1 MKFQI
6 QTLVLGLA
14 LAAAATTVDAQVS
27 SQNGTARGPNTSFYF
42 GRNIPNAARAD
53 PVNSPGITNNPM
65 ARPTARFGVVGQQP
79 VTPVPEPSE
88 WAMMLAG
95 LALVGFIVR
104 RNSKRS

>member
-1 MKFQI
+1 MKFKLPI
-6 QTLVLGLA
+6 LVLGLA
-14 LAAAATTVDAQVS
+14 FAAAASTADAQVS
-27 SQNGTARGPNTSFYF
+27 NQNAAARGPNTSFYF

-53 PVNSPGITNNPM
+53 PVNQPSANPI
-65 ARPTARFGVVGQQP
+65 ARPTARFGVVTQQP

>member
-1 MKFQI
+1 MKFQL
-6 QTLVLGLA
+6 QTLVLSFA
-14 LAAAATTVDAQVS
+14 LAAAANTVDAQVAN
-27 SQNGTARGPNTSFYF
+27 QNGAARGPNTSFYF
-42 GRNIPNAARAD
+42 GRNIPNAARSD
-53 PVNSPGITNNPM
+53 PVNTPGISANPM
-65 ARPTARFGVVGQQP
+65 SRPTARFGVVGQTP

>member
-1 MKFQI
+1 MKFQL
-6 QTLVLGLA
+6 QTLVLSLA
-14 LAAAATTVDAQVS
+14 LAAAATTADAQVAN
-27 SQNGTARGPNTSFYF
+27 QNGAARGPNTSFYF
-42 GRNIPNAARAD
+42 GRNVPNTARSD
-53 PVNSPGITNNPM
+53 PVNTPGIATNPM
-65 ARPTARFGVVGQQP
+65 ARPTARFGVVGQTP

>member
-1 MKFQI
+1 MKFPI
-6 QTLVLGLA
+6 RSLA
-14 LAAAATTVDAQVS
+14 VAFAIACAAPAVNAQAQ
-27 SQNGTARGPNTSFYF
+27 QNSAARGQFNSFYF
-42 GRNIPNAARAD
+42 GRNTQSTAHAD
-53 PVNSPGITNNPM
+53 PVNTPQQSSNAM
-65 ARPTARFGVVGQQP
+65 SRPVGRFGP

>member
-6 QTLVLGLA
+6 RTLVLTLA
-14 LAAAATTVDAQVS
+14 VAAAATTVEAQMAT
-27 SQNGTARGPNTSFYF
+27 QNGAQRGSQSSYYY
-42 GRNIPNAARAD
+42 GRSLPSTPRAD
-53 PVNSPGITNNPM
+53 PVNTPQANPLT
-65 ARPTARFGVVGQQP
+65 RPVGRFGP
-79 VTPVPEPSE
+79 VTAVPEPGE

>member
-1 MKFQI
+1 MKFQL
-6 QTLVLGLA
+6 QTLVLSFA
-14 LAAAATTVDAQVS
+14 LAAAANTVDAQVAN
-27 SQNGTARGPNTSFYF
+27 QNGAARGPNTSFYF
-42 GRNIPNAARAD
+42 GRNIPNAARSD
-53 PVNSPGITNNPM
+53 PVNSPGVSANPM
-65 ARPTARFGVVGQQP
+65 SRPTARFGVVGQTP